1 MKHFTTVHDV
11 YDVHALVAEALALK
25 QNPFAHSEAGK
36 NKTLGLF
43 FMNPSLRTRL
53 STQKAAQLLG
63 MNVLAMNMDKDGWA
77 LELEDGAVMNGNKVE
92 HIREAAAVL
101 GQYCDI
107 IGLRCFPELKNRA
120 DDYSEH
126 TFVKFLHHCKTPVL
140 SLESATLHP
149 LQSLADLITIK
160 ADAAKK
166 PNPKVVLTWAPHVK
180 ALPQAVSNSFA
191 EWVLAAGMD
200 LTIAHPPGMELS
212 ADYTSGATITHNQEE
227 ALAGADFVYV
237 KNWSSFNNYGKTHDD
252 NSWMLTPEKLQA
264 APDAKIMHCLPVRR
278 DVELSAA
285 LLDSNRSLV
294 TEQAANRVFA
304 AMAVLK
310 RMLDGLPKTQAILQQ
325 PETASAL

>member
-11 YDVHALVAEALALK
+11 HDVHALVAEALALK
-25 QNPFAHSEAGK
+25 QNPFAHREAGL

-107 IGLRCFPELKNRA
+107 IGLRSFPELHDRA
-120 DDYSEH
+120 TDYSEH

-149 LQSLADLITIK
+149 LQSLADLITIQSLT
-160 ADAAKK
+160 KK
-166 PNPKVVLTWAPHVK
+166 SKPKVVLTWAPHVK
-180 ALPQAVSNSFA
+180 ALPQAVANSFA
-191 EWVLAAGMD
+191 EWMLAAEMD
-200 LTIAHPPGMELS
+200 LTIAHPPGMELCT
-212 ADYTSGATITHNQEE
+212 DYTAGATITHQQDE
-227 ALAGADFVYV
+227 ALADADFVYV
-237 KNWSSFNNYGKTHDD
+237 KNWSSYNDYGKTYDD
-252 NSWMLTPEKLQA
+252 ASWMLTPEKLRN

-310 RMLDGLPKTQAILQQ
+310 RMLEGLPQTQTAMQH
-325 PETASAL
+325 ETVDAL